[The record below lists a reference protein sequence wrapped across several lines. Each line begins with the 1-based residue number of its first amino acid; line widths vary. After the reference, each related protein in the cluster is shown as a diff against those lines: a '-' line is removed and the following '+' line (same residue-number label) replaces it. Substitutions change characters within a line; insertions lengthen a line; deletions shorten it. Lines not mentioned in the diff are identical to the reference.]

1 MQYVEVREYLINVNN
16 IVYLDRFNGRLV
28 LKNRLVISLTYDEV
42 QELLDQLIVT
52 A

>member
-16 IVYLDRFNGRLV
+16 ILYLDRLNGRLV

-42 QELLDQLIVT
+42 QELSDRLTISE
-52 A
+52 